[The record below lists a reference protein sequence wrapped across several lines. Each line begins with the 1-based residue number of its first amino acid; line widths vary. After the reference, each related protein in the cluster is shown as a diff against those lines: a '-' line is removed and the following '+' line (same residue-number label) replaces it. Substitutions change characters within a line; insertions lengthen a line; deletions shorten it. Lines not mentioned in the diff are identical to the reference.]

1 MWKSEQ
7 GVEECD
13 EALQAFFF
21 FYYNVFIQLLALA
34 NQNHILELCL
44 LIIYIS
50 NVFQYL
56 NFFFFFWWDWGLNSG
71 FHACKV
77 GVLPLEQA
85 SSPFA
90 LVILDKLLP

>member
-56 NFFFFFWWDWGLNSG
+56 NFFFFFLVGLG
-71 FHACKV
+71 FELRVSC
-77 GVLPLEQA
+77 LQ
-85 SSPFA
+85 SRCSTT
-90 LVILDKLLP
+90 